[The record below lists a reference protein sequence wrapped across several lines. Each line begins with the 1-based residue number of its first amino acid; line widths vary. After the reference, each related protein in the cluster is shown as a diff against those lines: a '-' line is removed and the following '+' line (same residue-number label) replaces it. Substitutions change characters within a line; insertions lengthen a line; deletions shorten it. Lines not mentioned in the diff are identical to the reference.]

1 MQSLGALRLTPTRYM
16 KNGEQAEQLLRQ
28 LIEKDEALA
37 KYVMV
42 CDETAWWS
50 YMGQDNDIFKDQL
63 GHLTVQLRKY
73 PEVLAKMIRNS

>member
-1 MQSLGALRLTPTRYM
+1 
-16 KNGEQAEQLLRQ
+16 
-28 LIEKDEALA
+28 
-37 KYVMV
+37 MV

-73 PEVLAKMIRNS
+73 PEVLAKMTRNS